1 MLVYVAVFIANVY
14 CNINSLKVCVKCI
27 KCLELWQKCLWLVRV
42 LCCTVLAGVS
52 PPGPPPSETFNS
64 VVSVG

>member
-27 KCLELWQKCLWLVRV
+27 KCLELWQKCLWL
-42 LCCTVLAGVS
+42 G
-52 PPGPPPSETFNS
+52 ES
-64 VVSVG
+64 VVLYSTVQYSTVQYSAGWCQPARPAAQ